1 MHFLEDQALPAKQF
15 SNLECKGDRIT
26 PISEHSL
33 VIDVVMD
40 HILLKST
47 WFVNYKAEEYV
58 SKVQRNKQGW
68 RKVHTLHDEKN
79 TGCCSLVS
87 KAGMMTDV
95 RDVLKCGSPLMYFS
109 RILSRPLD
117 LYFGPLRALK
127 FNRVSLNSPLS
138 NNQKPNS
145 TWISSWIAEFYDTW
159 FLHTIS
165 KDWIFSW

>member
-1 MHFLEDQALPAKQF
+1 VNARRTGLFTATPPSIKLNSRTALVLGSVSVKCTGGRYVGAAAVAWHTSFTCAF
-15 SNLECKGDRIT
+15 SRG
-26 PISEHSL
+26 SSL
-33 VIDVVMD
+33 
-40 HILLKST
+40 
-47 WFVNYKAEEYV
+47 A
-58 SKVQRNKQGW
+58 
-68 RKVHTLHDEKN
+68 LHDEKN

-145 TWISSWIAEFYDTW
+145 T
-159 FLHTIS
+159 
-165 KDWIFSW
+165 